1 MRKYFLIVVLL
12 ASFLLSIMA
21 FGGFYISR
29 NIKDMNRGAIF
40 AEVISMPAGS
50 DSCQAITVEYLD
62 EVLVLENKWKPEDL
76 GDFTPADTVE
86 VGKNYMFY
94 IERIPTPANSSD
106 NKKVDPSQDRN
117 SLNYFKVYNL
127 VGDKLLPLS
136 ESRLDKDFINLILN
150 GNREMEL
157 KGMVK

>member
-1 MRKYFLIVVLL
+1 M
-12 ASFLLSIMA
+12 S
-21 FGGFYISR
+21 
-29 NIKDMNRGAIF
+29 
-40 AEVISMPAGS
+40 AGS

-86 VGKNYMFY
+86 VGKNYLFY
-94 IERIPTPANSSD
+94 VERIPSPANSS
-106 NKKVDPSQDRN
+106 KYKPVDSTQDRK

-150 GNREMEL
+150 GGREMEL

>member
-12 ASFLLSIMA
+12 ASSLLSIMA

-40 AEVISMPAGS
+40 AKVISMTAGS
-50 DSCQAITVEYLD
+50 DSCQAISVEYLD

-86 VGKNYMFY
+86 VGKNYLFY
-94 IERIPTPANSSD
+94 VERIPTHDGSPVH
-106 NKKVDPSQDRN
+106 KKVDSTQDRK
-117 SLNYFKVYNL
+117 SLNYFKVYN
-127 VGDKLLPLS
+127 VIGDKLLPMS

>member
-1 MRKYFLIVVLL
+1 MRRYFIIVVLL
-12 ASFLLSIMA
+12 ASFLLSTMVL
-21 FGGFYISR
+21 GGLYIRR
-29 NIKDMNRGAIF
+29 NIKEMNRGAIF
-40 AEVISMPAGS
+40 AKVISMTAGS
-50 DSCQAITVEYLD
+50 DSCQAISVEYFD
-62 EVLVLENKWKPEDL
+62 EIVVLENKWKPEDL

-86 VGKNYMFY
+86 VGKNYLFY
-94 IERIPTPANSSD
+94 VERIPTHDGSPVH
-106 NKKVDPSQDRN
+106 KKVDSSQDRK
-117 SLNYFKVYNL
+117 SLNYFKVYNV

>member
-21 FGGFYISR
+21 FGGLYISR
-29 NIKDMNRGAIF
+29 NIKEMNRGAIF
-40 AEVISMPAGS
+40 AKVISMSAGS

-86 VGKNYMFY
+86 VGKNYLFY
-94 IERIPTPANSSD
+94 IERIPSPAGSPGHRPVN
-106 NKKVDPSQDRN
+106 PLQDSK

-127 VGDKLLPLS
+127 VGDKLLPMS
-136 ESRLDKDFINLILN
+136 ESRLDKDFIKLILN
-150 GNREMEL
+150 GGREMEP